1 MASEPKTLVMLLDQS
16 EALKLIREQIGT
28 TTTTS
33 QSEPKTAV
41 GVIPGAKKPPAK
53 QLKPRPIW
61 REHQLIG
68 DSMMGR
74 LASYLGH
81 KVPYNREIHSKQ
93 LGLITHGQTTGRL
106 IGTLHSANSPPL
118 APKVIVMIGT
128 NDIAHD
134 TPIGKAISNMKRI
147 LAFLSK
153 RCKEVVVLTLPPVPA
168 MEASF
173 ENLSKFNTFI
183 KENSVLEHKNIKV
196 VDMAVIFGASTET
209 VKLDLFEKTFKGSN
223 KKDLIHWNQDGMK
236 QVLDALKKVI

>member
-41 GVIPGAKKPPAK
+41 GVILGAKKPPAK
-53 QLKPRPIW
+53 PLKPRPIW

-74 LASYLGH
+74 LASYLIGH
-81 KVPYNREIHSKQ
+81 KVPYNRETHRRQ

-106 IGTLHSANSPPL
+106 IGTVHSANSPPL

-128 NDIAHD
+128 NDIAH
-134 TPIGKAISNMKRI
+134 
-147 LAFLSK
+147 

-196 VDMAVIFGASTET
+196 VDTTVIFGASTET
-209 VKLDLFEKTFKGSN
+209 VKLDLFEK
-223 KKDLIHWNQDGMK
+223 
-236 QVLDALKKVI
+236 